1 METKYV
7 APKNRKALLEYAN
20 GNFFLDEQIS
30 YVCLEKAVC
39 LPYQSGKGEGGV
51 VDIHGKFQMNTTLN
65 ASFGD
70 GSYSFEENEVK
81 NENKDAIF
89 IGTLY
94 SVFGHVITDDLKK
107 LWFLHSELGKK
118 LLEEGADVVFITWH
132 NQKLKPY
139 VQHILSLAGVNLEAA
154 KCIDVPTKYKHIYVP
169 EDSLLYWGGKLC
181 YTNEYKKTIEKIE
194 QKIPWDNKPIVDKI
208 YLSRTAL
215 HDWRDYGE
223 KKVEKAFKEQRYMVV
238 HPEQLTFEQQVS
250 LYRRTKEIA
259 STEGSLSHMFLFCR
273 PQTKVVILKK
283 ANYINEYQM
292 MINAFSKV
300 DAIYIDANHSIECKN
315 PWDGPFYLSLTRYLK
330 HYLNVR
336 KLDFF
341 FLRLDFY
348 IYILRFIKSRLL

>member
-1 METKYV
+1 METSYV
-7 APKNRKALLEYAN
+7 ASQNRRALIDGAMGDFYY
-20 GNFFLDEQIS
+20 DKQIS
-30 YVCLEKAVC
+30 FVCLENAVV
-39 LPYQSGKGEGGV
+39 LPFLVGEGEGGV
-51 VDIHGKFQMNTTLN
+51 VDKDGKFQFNTTLN

-70 GSYSFEENEVK
+70 GSYSYDNEKIQYVER
-81 NENKDAIF
+81 NAIF

-181 YTNEYKKTIEKIE
+181 YTNEYRKTIEKIE

-223 KKVEKAFKEQRYMVV
+223 KKVEKAFKGQGYMIV

-283 ANYINEYQM
+283 ANYVNEYQM
-292 MINAFSKV
+292 MINAFSNV
-300 DAIYIDANHSIECKN
+300 NAIYIDANRSIECKN

-336 KLDFF
+336 KLDLF

>member
-20 GNFFLDEQIS
+20 GNFFLDNQIS
-30 YVCLEKAVC
+30 FVCLEKAIC
-39 LPYQSGKGEGGV
+39 LPFQFGKGEGGV
-51 VDIHGKFQMNTTLN
+51 VDRYGTFQMNTTLN

-70 GSYSFEENEVK
+70 GSYSFEEDDVK
-81 NENKDAIF
+81 KENKDAIF

-107 LWFLHSELGKK
+107 LWFLHSELGKELMSK
-118 LLEEGADVVFITWH
+118 DVDVIYITWH
-132 NQKLKPY
+132 RQELKSY
-139 VQHILSLAGVNLEAA
+139 VSHVFSLADVCLEKA
-154 KCIDVPTKYKHIYVP
+154 KRIDTPTRYNHIYVP
-169 EDSLLYWGGKLC
+169 EDSLLYRGGRLC
-181 YTNEYKKTIEKIE
+181 YTKEFRKIIECVGAKVPLE
-194 QKIPWDNKPIVDKI
+194 DASLVDKV

-223 KKVEKAFKEQRYMVV
+223 KPVEAAFAKLGYTIV
-238 HPEQLTFEQQVS
+238 HPEQLTFEQQIA

-292 MINAFSKV
+292 MINAFSNV
-300 DAIYIDANHSIECKN
+300 NAIYIDANRSIECKN